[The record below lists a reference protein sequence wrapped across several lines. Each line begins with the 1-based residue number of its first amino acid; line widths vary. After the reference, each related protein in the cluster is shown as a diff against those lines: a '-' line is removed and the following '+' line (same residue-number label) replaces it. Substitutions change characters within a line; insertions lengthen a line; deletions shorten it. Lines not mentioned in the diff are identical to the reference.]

1 MFNFSNI
8 FYLLTS
14 NDATNDVSGVFIVN
28 FKHVS
33 NFALAFSLRTFNKEM
48 TSGNV
53 LTFRR

>member
-14 NDATNDVSGVFIVN
+14 NDATNDVSGVFTVN